1 MFSFIVPAYNEEKYI
16 EDCLNSIYAVDGF
29 GDSEV
34 IVVDNASNDKT
45 AEIVKTKFAHAKLI
59 QESRKGTGWAREV
72 GFRASRGDFL
82 AFIDADNQL
91 PKDWLNLANKLI
103 DSHKKYVAFSGPY
116 IQDVIKTY
124 GSFVYNLFYI
134 PIAGVMD
141 FLGLGG
147 ILFGGNMLIK
157 RFALEKIGGFDT
169 HIVFWGDDTLIAK
182 RLRKIGRISFS
193 NRLYVYSSG
202 RRLQKQ
208 GLVRSGLLYLLN
220 GFWVV
225 IFNKPFHNTYKPYR

>member
-1 MFSFIVPAYNEEKYI
+1 
-16 EDCLNSIYAVDGF
+16 
-29 GDSEV
+29 
-34 IVVDNASNDKT
+34 
-45 AEIVKTKFAHAKLI
+45 
-59 QESRKGTGWAREV
+59 
-72 GFRASRGDFL
+72 
-82 AFIDADNQL
+82 
-91 PKDWLNLANKLI
+91 
-103 DSHKKYVAFSGPY
+103 
-116 IQDVIKTY
+116 
-124 GSFVYNLFYI
+124 
-134 PIAGVMD
+134 
-141 FLGLGG
+141 
-147 ILFGGNMLIK
+147 MLIK